1 MLRALESICKNAGFS
16 TKHKMVP
23 RVRVTDAQISK
34 SSTSAW
40 HRCQICW
47 WTSPCATISSALV
60 KMGGEPTASYATE
73 NPAQILEST
82 TVQKIRDYRNTY
94 RRNRQVAFLPA

>member
-1 MLRALESICKNAGFS
+1 
-16 TKHKMVP
+16 
-23 RVRVTDAQISK
+23 
-34 SSTSAW
+34 
-40 HRCQICW
+40 
-47 WTSPCATISSALV
+47 
-60 KMGGEPTASYATE
+60 MGGEPTASYATE